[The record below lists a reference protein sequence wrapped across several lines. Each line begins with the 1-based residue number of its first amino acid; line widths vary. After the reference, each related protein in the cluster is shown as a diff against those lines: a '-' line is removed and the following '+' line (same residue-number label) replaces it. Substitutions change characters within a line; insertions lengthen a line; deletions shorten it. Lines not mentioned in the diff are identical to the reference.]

1 MVTITELEIKVKE
14 IIKILNKK
22 YPAPKCALDHES
34 PWQLLV
40 STILSAQCTDKRVN
54 MITPALFK
62 RYQNIEDFAKADI
75 KELETYI
82 HSAGFYHNKAKNI
95 IACASALL
103 SLYNGILPQ
112 TLDELTK
119 LPGVGRKTGSV
130 LLGTAFGKAEGIVVD
145 THVSRL
151 SQKIGLTKEK
161 DPEKI
166 EKDLMKIVEKKYW
179 IDFSHWLILHGR
191 ETCIARRPKCGECI
205 IREKCDGLGK
215 KEEGRGRG
223 GA

>member
-1 MVTITELEIKVKE
+1 MTKTTVKNKVKQ
-14 IIKILNKK
+14 IITILSEK
-22 YPAPKCALDHES
+22 YPEPKCALEHIS

-40 STILSAQCTDKRVN
+40 ATILSAQCTDKRVN

-62 RYQNIEDFAKADI
+62 KYPTIESFAKADI
-75 KELETYI
+75 KELEKYI

-95 IACASALL
+95 INCASELIK
-103 SLYNGILPQ
+103 LYNGELPQ
-112 TLDELTK
+112 TLEELTK

-130 LLGTAFGKAEGIVVD
+130 LLGTAYGKAEGIVVD

-151 SQKIGLTKEK
+151 SQKIGLTHES

-179 IDFSHWLILHGR
+179 INFSHWLILHGR
-191 ETCIARRPKCGECI
+191 ETCIARRPKCDECI
-205 IREKCDGLGK
+205 ISSLCESISK
-215 KEEGRGRG
+215 
-223 GA
+223 

>member
-1 MVTITELEIKVKE
+1 MTKISLKNKVKQ
-14 IIKILNKK
+14 IITILSEK
-22 YPAPKCALDHES
+22 YPEPKCALDHMT

-40 STILSAQCTDKRVN
+40 ATILSAQCTDKRVN

-62 RYQNIEDFAKADI
+62 KFPTIESFAKADI
-75 KELETYI
+75 KILEQYI

-95 IACASALL
+95 ISCATELL
-103 SLYNGILPQ
+103 NLYNGILPQ

-130 LLGTAFGKAEGIVVD
+130 LLGTAYGKAEGIVVD

-151 SQKIGLTKEK
+151 SQKIGLTKES

-179 IDFSHWLILHGR
+179 INFSHWLILHGR
-191 ETCIARRPKCGECI
+191 ETCIARRPKCDDCI
-205 IREKCDGLGK
+205 ISNLCESFQKH
-215 KEEGRGRG
+215 
-223 GA
+223 

>member
-1 MVTITELEIKVKE
+1 MTTTKLKNKVKQ
-14 IIKILNKK
+14 IITILNNK
-22 YPAPKCALDHES
+22 YPAPKCALDHVN

-40 STILSAQCTDKRVN
+40 ATILSAQCTDKRVN

-62 RYQNIEDFAKADI
+62 KYPTVESFAKADI
-75 KELETYI
+75 KELEKSI

-95 IACASALL
+95 IGCAQELL
-103 SLYNGILPQ
+103 NLYNGVLPQ

-151 SQKIGLTKEK
+151 SQKIGLSKNS

-166 EKDLMKIVEKKYW
+166 EKDLMKIVDKKHW
-179 IDFSHWLILHGR
+179 INFSHWLILHGR
-191 ETCIARRPKCGECI
+191 ETCIARRPKCDECI
-205 IREKCDGLGK
+205 ISSLCDSFC
-215 KEEGRGRG
+215 EN
-223 GA
+223 

>member
-1 MVTITELEIKVKE
+1 MATITELKTKSKE
-14 IIKILNKK
+14 IIKILSKK
-22 YPAPKCALDHES
+22 YPAPKCALDHET

-62 RYQNIEDFAKADI
+62 RYQSIDDFAKADI
-75 KELETYI
+75 KELEKHI

-95 IACASALL
+95 IACASELL
-103 SLYNGILPQ
+103 NLYGGVLPQ
-112 TLDELTK
+112 TLNELIK

-151 SQKIGLTKEK
+151 SQKIGLTNEK

-166 EKDLMKIVEKKYW
+166 EKDLMKIVEKKHW
-179 IDFSHWLILHGR
+179 INFSHWLILHGR
-191 ETCIARRPKCGECI
+191 ETCIARRPKCDDCI
-205 IREKCDGLGK
+205 IVKLCDTMK
-215 KEEGRGRG
+215 
-223 GA
+223 

>member
-1 MVTITELEIKVKE
+1 MTQISQKNKVKQ
-14 IIKILNKK
+14 IISLLSQK
-22 YPAPKCALDHES
+22 YPSPKCALEHEN

-40 STILSAQCTDKRVN
+40 ATILSAQCTDKRVN
-54 MITPALFK
+54 MITPNLFK
-62 RYQNIEDFAKADI
+62 KYPTVESFAKADI
-75 KELETYI
+75 KELEEVI

-95 IACASALL
+95 ISCAKELINKF
-103 SLYNGILPQ
+103 NGILPQ

-130 LLGTAFGKAEGIVVD
+130 LLGSAFGKAEGIVVD

-151 SQKIGLTKEK
+151 SQKIGLTKQS

-166 EKDLMKIVEKKYW
+166 EKDLMKIVEKKHW
-179 IDFSHWLILHGR
+179 INFSHWLILHGR

-205 IREKCDGLGK
+205 ISDFCDNMMNK
-215 KEEGRGRG
+215 
-223 GA
+223 